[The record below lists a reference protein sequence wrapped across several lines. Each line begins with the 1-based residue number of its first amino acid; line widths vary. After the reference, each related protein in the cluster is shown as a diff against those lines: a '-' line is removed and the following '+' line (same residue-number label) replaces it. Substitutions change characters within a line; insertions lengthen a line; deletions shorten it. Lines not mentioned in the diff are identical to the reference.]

1 MSFTCTDS
9 QEEIE
14 KRAGHM
20 FIDDFMILVLSKT
33 IKVNL
38 VLSFLSKS
46 DSSSSMLH
54 LILSF

>member
-20 FIDDFMILVLSKT
+20 FIDDFMILV
-33 IKVNL
+33 
-38 VLSFLSKS
+38 
-46 DSSSSMLH
+46 
-54 LILSF
+54 